1 MKFEVRRYYSSF
13 VMFEVEANS
22 REEAYD
28 KTKTSAIDLSQLYNN
43 LENWEEADE
52 ITELQEDH

>member
-13 VMFEVEANS
+13 VTFEVEANS

-28 KTKTSAIDLSQLYNN
+28 KTKTTVIDLSQLYNN